1 MIAEYCN
8 DNSNTLEIL
17 ALLLLGD
24 YVYPLMEKW
33 WTVLFCMFCGMPSTE
48 NISILIASNSIGGQV
63 MT

>member
-8 DNSNTLEIL
+8 DNSSTLEIL
-17 ALLLLGD
+17 ALLLLGG
-24 YVYPLMEKW
+24 YVLMEKW